1 LVKHWLIKQKLFLI
15 ARWITGDCGK
25 VCSFLED
32 LRMRIGIFAHRFIS
46 IVTGVAL
53 FAGMGMMA
61 YADDDRIRVGT
72 VNGETVWFDDVMRQ
86 VERLPD
92 EFRQTPL
99 ANYFDQL
106 VTDMVDAHI
115 AADAARAAKH
125 DQKDDVAAAMKIA
138 ADRVLAE
145 SWLSETVAGDVD
157 DAAIE
162 NAYQKFVADS
172 ASREQVTASHIL
184 VETEDDAKAVIVAL
198 EKGDDFAEL
207 AKAKSTGPSGPNG
220 GSLGTFGRGQM
231 VPAFENTAFALGDGS
246 FSKTPVQT
254 QFGWHVIKV
263 DKKAI
268 APAPTLEAMR
278 DQLVQNLSTQ
288 ALGRVLEELRAKQ
301 DIKLRSFADIRKDA
315 MAAGNSQ

>member
-1 LVKHWLIKQKLFLI
+1 
-15 ARWITGDCGK
+15 
-25 VCSFLED
+25 
-32 LRMRIGIFAHRFIS
+32 MRNGIFAHRFIGL
-46 IVTGVAL
+46 VTGVAL
-53 FAGMGMMA
+53 FAGIGMMA
-61 YADDDRIRVGT
+61 NANDDRIPVGT
-72 VNGETVWFDDVMRQ
+72 VNGETLWLDDVMRQ
-86 VERLPD
+86 AERLPD

-106 VTDMVDAHI
+106 VTDMVDARI
-115 AADAARAAKH
+115 AADAARTEKH
-125 DQKDDVAAAMKIA
+125 DQKEDVAAAMKVA

-145 SWLSETVAGDVD
+145 SWLGETVGGEVN

-184 VETEDDAKAVIVAL
+184 VETEDEAKAVIAAL
-198 EKGDDFAEL
+198 GKGEDFAEL
-207 AKAKSTGPSGPNG
+207 AKTKSTGPSGPNG

-231 VPAFENTAFALGDGS
+231 VPAFENAAFALGDGS

-315 MAAGNSQ
+315 MADDKSQ

>member
-1 LVKHWLIKQKLFLI
+1 
-15 ARWITGDCGK
+15 
-25 VCSFLED
+25 
-32 LRMRIGIFAHRFIS
+32 
-46 IVTGVAL
+46 
-53 FAGMGMMA
+53 
-61 YADDDRIRVGT
+61 
-72 VNGETVWFDDVMRQ
+72 
-86 VERLPD
+86 
-92 EFRQTPL
+92 
-99 ANYFDQL
+99 
-106 VTDMVDAHI
+106 MVDARI
-115 AADAARAAKH
+115 AADAARTAKH
-125 DQKDDVAAAMKIA
+125 DKKDDVAAAMKIA

-145 SWLSETVAGDVD
+145 SWLGETVAGEVD

-184 VETEDDAKAVIVAL
+184 VETEDDAKAVIAAL
-198 EKGDDFAEL
+198 ENGDDFADL
-207 AKAKSTGPSGPNG
+207 AKTKSTGPSGPNG

-231 VPAFENTAFALGDGS
+231 VPAFENAAFALGDGS

-315 MAAGNSQ
+315 MADGNSQ